1 MNNYEHIADLSEK
14 ITSAVSNVILGKE
27 NEIRLI
33 LTAIFSGGHV
43 LLDDYPGTG
52 KTTLARSLAA
62 VISCSTSRIQFTPD
76 LLPSDITGINYF
88 NVKDGEFI
96 FRSGPIFA
104 NIVIGDEINHAA
116 PRTQSAM
123 LECMAERQVTVDG
136 VTHSLPYPFIVL
148 ATQNPIDQQG
158 TFMLPE
164 AQRDRFMLKLSL
176 GYPDRNAE
184 SAMIDA
190 HIGKRPFEPISS
202 VCTAD
207 DISEIMQICETVAY
221 SSKIRDYILD
231 IIYATRTDARIAL
244 GVSPRGCLALLRA
257 SQSFAAINGRGYILP
272 DDIKAVAVP
281 VLSHRI
287 ISRNRERFNSV
298 THTLDLI
305 TDIIDR
311 IPSPVD

>member
-104 NIVIGDEINHAA
+104 NIVIGDEINRAA

-190 HIGKRPFEPISS
+190 HIGKRPFESISS

-207 DISEIMQICETVAY
+207 DISKIMQICETVAY

-231 IIYATRTDARIAL
+231 IIYATRSDARIAL
-244 GVSPRGCLALLRA
+244 GVSPRGCLALMRA

-287 ISRNRERFNSV
+287 ISRNRERFNSI
-298 THTLDLI
+298 THASDII